1 MRKYKAVPRKTLL
14 ASALLVAVAAPAWAQ
29 DPVARQTVAAPVRD
43 ADPSTLDTV
52 QVTGIRGSLTSSM
65 NLKRDSQG
73 VVDGIVAEDIGKF
86 PDTNLAESLQRISG
100 VSIDRT
106 SSGEGSKVTVRGIGP
121 DYNLVLFNGRQMPA
135 SNLGNGGGGLSGSR
149 SFDFANLASESIS
162 AVEVYKTSRADNPTG
177 GIGATINV
185 KTLRP
190 LDSEPVVSVGMKAVN
205 DSSNDNLPR
214 TLQGSDFTGEL
225 SGIFSNTYADG
236 RFGVML
242 SASHQ
247 ERDSGFNQAT
257 VAEGWAT
264 FQGNEATDWRA
275 LPQPGQGY
283 SDRIQNR
290 PGADDIYGRPQN
302 TAYNVNGVQRQRTN
316 GQATFQWKPADNVT
330 TTLDYT
336 FVENKVQQQRS
347 ELSVWFNYGP
357 GDSTWTNGPVA
368 APIIYSEDMAFSD
381 LSMGG
386 ASLATKNTMDS
397 LGFNVEWE
405 VNDALD
411 LSFDYHNSSAESQP
425 DSPYGSAGVLGVA
438 AFVRG
443 TTTVDYSGDLP
454 IINVQLPPG
463 VTQVEASDA
472 LVTGSV
478 FQNSY
483 NKSEVEQFQASGR
496 FRFADYSALDFGIGS
511 SEVNNRSA
519 SAIEQ
524 RNTWGG
530 LGTPADYDDSIWYAD
545 DMAKYFKAFSGSGDP
560 RLSGRF
566 LVFDFDRLRDQAA
579 QVGTASDPACPT
591 CYLAPTEYSED
602 IRTTEK
608 TKSAYLQYRTTF
620 DWSMPLNVA
629 VGVRYEKTDVE
640 SSALVRVPNGISW
653 SSANEFNIDYATER
667 GMIDGKGD
675 YDYLLPNVDLKL
687 DISDS
692 LALRGSYS
700 QSIGRPGWTQIQSG
714 QTLADI
720 VRTQG
725 GSGSRGNPGLEPLLS
740 DNFDISLEWY
750 YAESSYASVG
760 FFRKNI
766 KNFISDTILREEPG
780 SLHTPVGGAYWNAAL
795 GAGCGV
801 TDMPCIRDYI
811 FANFNGQPGVTATG
825 TNSAGQLTGTIVGQ
839 PGDPVAGFD
848 ITVPANQRSDHLD
861 GWEVSLQHLF
871 GQSGFGLA
879 ANYTKVK
886 SGLTFDN
893 TSLGDQYPMI
903 GLSDSANLV
912 AFYDKNA
919 WQVRAAYNWRDSFL
933 NGIGGQG
940 PNPNYTD
947 AYGQLDVNIS
957 YAVTP
962 QLSLS
967 LEGINLTDETM
978 RTYARH
984 TNMLRYATQTGPR
997 YMFGVRY
1004 KF

>member
-1 MRKYKAVPRKTLL
+1 MKTYKAVPRKAMLT
-14 ASALLVAVAAPAWAQ
+14 SALLAVLAGPAWAQ
-29 DPVARQTVAAPVRD
+29 DDTRRD
-43 ADPSTLDTV
+43 AGTVPAGTLDPTTLDTV

-121 DYNLVLFNGRQMPA
+121 DYNLVLLNGRQMPA
-135 SNLGNGGGGLSGSR
+135 SNLGNGGGGLSSSR
-149 SFDFANLASESIS
+149 SFDFANIASESIS
-162 AVEVYKTSRADNPTG
+162 AVEVYKTTRADNPTG
-177 GIGATINV
+177 GIGATINI

-190 LDSEPVVSVGMKAVN
+190 LESEPVISLGLKAVN

-225 SGIFSNTYADG
+225 SGIFSDTYADG
-236 RFGVML
+236 RFGMML

-264 FQGNEATDWRA
+264 FYGDESTDWRA

-283 SDRIQNR
+283 ADRIQNR
-290 PGADDIYGRPQN
+290 PGPDDVYARPQN

-336 FVENKVQQQRS
+336 YVENKVQQQRS

-357 GDSTWTNGPVA
+357 GDSIWTNGPVA
-368 APIIYSEDMAFSD
+368 APIIYSEDMTNSD
-381 LSMGG
+381 VSMGG
-386 ASLATKNTMDS
+386 MQLATKNSMDA

-411 LSFDYHNSSAESQP
+411 LSFDYHNASAESQP
-425 DSPYGSAGVLGVA
+425 DGPYGSAGVLGVA

-454 IINVQLPPG
+454 IINIALPPG
-463 VTQVEASDA
+463 GVQASDA

-483 NKSEVEQFQASGR
+483 NKSDVEQFQGR
-496 FRFADYSALDFGIGS
+496 GSFRFADYSALDFGVGHTAV
-511 SEVNNRSA
+511 ENRSA
-519 SAIEQ
+519 SAIAQ

-530 LGTPADYDDSIWYAD
+530 LGTPADYDDDIWYAD
-545 DMAKYFKAFSGSGDP
+545 NMSRYFKAFDGHNDP
-560 RLSGRF
+560 RLSGQF
-566 LVFDFDRLRDQAA
+566 LVFDFDRLRDRAA
-579 QVGTASDPACPT
+579 QVGTAADPACAS
-591 CYLAPTEYSED
+591 CYVAPTEFSED

-608 TKSAYLQYRTTF
+608 SKSAYLQYRTTF
-620 DWSMPLNVA
+620 EWSMPLHVA
-629 VGVRYEKTDVE
+629 LGVRYEQTEVE
-640 SSALVRVPNGISW
+640 SEALVRVPTGISW
-653 SSANEFNIDYATER
+653 SSANEFNIDYADER
-667 GMIDGKGD
+667 GFIRDEGK
-675 YDYLLPNVDLKL
+675 YDYVLPNLDLKL
-687 DISDS
+687 DINEA
-692 LALRGSYS
+692 LVLRGSYS
-700 QSIGRPGWTQIQSG
+700 RSLGRPGWTQIQSG

-725 GSGSRGNPGLEPLLS
+725 GTGSRGNPALEPLLS
-740 DNFDISLEWY
+740 DNFDLSLEWY
-750 YAESSYASVG
+750 YGESSYASLG

-766 KNFISDTILREEPG
+766 KNFISDTIVRENTG
-780 SLHTPVGGAYWNAAL
+780 NLHTPVGGAYWNEAL
-795 GAGCGV
+795 ASGCGV
-801 TDMPCIRDYI
+801 TDMPCIRDHI
-811 FANFNGQPGVTATG
+811 FTNHDGDPGVTATG
-825 TNSAGQLTGTIVGQ
+825 SNSAGQLTGTIVGQ

-848 ITVPANQRSDHLD
+848 ITLPANQRSDHLE
-861 GWEVSLQHLF
+861 GWELSVQQLF
-871 GQSGFGLA
+871 GQTGFGLA

-886 SGLTFDN
+886 SGLNFN
-893 TSLGDQYPMI
+893 NLSLGDQYPMI

-912 AFYDKNA
+912 LFYDKND
-919 WQVRAAYNWRDSFL
+919 WQVRAAYNWRDEFL

-947 AYGQLDVNIS
+947 AYGQLDLNIS
-957 YAVTP
+957 YAVSA
-962 QLSLS
+962 QLTLS
-967 LEGINLTDETM
+967 LEAINLTDETM
-978 RTYARH
+978 RTYSRH

>member
-1 MRKYKAVPRKTLL
+1 MKTYTAVPRKTMLT
-14 ASALLVAVAAPAWAQ
+14 SALLAALAGPAWAQ
-29 DPVARQTVAAPVRD
+29 QVPAGDTAASAAQGVDPT
-43 ADPSTLDTV
+43 TLDTV

-121 DYNLVLFNGRQMPA
+121 DYNLVLLNGRQMPA
-135 SNLGNGGGGLSGSR
+135 SNLGPGGGGVSGSR
-149 SFDFANLASESIS
+149 SFDFANIASESIS
-162 AVEVYKTSRADNPTG
+162 AVEVYKTTRADNPTG
-177 GIGATINV
+177 GIGATINI

-190 LDSEPVVSVGMKAVN
+190 LESEPVISLGLKAVN

-214 TLQGSDFTGEL
+214 TLQGSNVTGEL
-225 SGIFSNTYADG
+225 SGIFSQRYADG
-236 RFGVML
+236 RFGVAL

-264 FQGNEATDWRA
+264 FYGDEAEDWRA
-275 LPQPGQGY
+275 LPLPGQGY
-283 SDRIQNR
+283 ADRIQNR
-290 PGADDIYGRPQN
+290 PGPDDVYARPQN

-316 GQATFQWKPADNVT
+316 GQATFQWKPADNII

-336 FVENKVQQQRS
+336 RVENKVQQQRS

-357 GDSTWTNGPVA
+357 GDSIWTNGPVA
-368 APIIYSEDMAFSD
+368 APIIYSEDMVNSD
-381 LSMGG
+381 VSMGG
-386 ASLATKNTMDS
+386 MKLATKNTMDS

-411 LSFDYHNSSAESQP
+411 LSFDAHNATAESQP
-425 DSPYGSAGVLGVA
+425 DGPYGSAGVLGVA

-454 IINVQLPPG
+454 IINIALPPG
-463 VTQVEASDA
+463 GVQAADA

-483 NKSEVEQFQASGR
+483 NKSEVKQYQGR
-496 FRFADYSALDFGIGS
+496 GTFRFADYSALDFGVGHTQV
-511 SEVNNRSA
+511 ENRSA
-519 SAIEQ
+519 SAIAQ

-530 LGTPADYDDSIWYAD
+530 LGTPGDYDDSIWYAD
-545 DMAKYFKAFSGSGDP
+545 DMARYFNAFSGHSDP
-560 RLSGRF
+560 RLTGQF
-566 LVFDFDRLRDQAA
+566 LVFDFDRLRDRAA

-591 CYLAPTEYSED
+591 CYVAPTEYSED
-602 IRTTEK
+602 LRTTE
-608 TKSAYLQYRTTF
+608 TSKSAYLQYRTTF
-620 DWSMPLNVA
+620 EWSMPLNVA
-629 VGVRYEKTDVE
+629 LGVRYEQTEVE
-640 SSALVRVPNGISW
+640 STALVRVPTGISW
-653 SSANEFNIDYATER
+653 SSANELNIDYAGER
-667 GMIDGKGD
+667 GFISDSGK
-675 YDYLLPNVDLKL
+675 YDYVLPNLDMKL
-687 DISDS
+687 DINEA

-700 QSIGRPGWTQIQSG
+700 RSLGRPGWTQIQSG
-714 QTLADI
+714 QSLADI

-725 GSGSRGNPGLEPLLS
+725 GTGSRGNPALEPLLS
-740 DNFDISLEWY
+740 DNFDLSLEWY
-750 YAESSYASVG
+750 YADASYASVG

-766 KNFISDTILREEPG
+766 KNFISDTVVRENSG
-780 SLHTPVGGAYWNAAL
+780 GLHTPVGGAYWNEAL
-795 GAGCGV
+795 AAGCGV

-811 FANFNGQPGVTATG
+811 FTNHAGDPGVTATG

-839 PGDPVAGFD
+839 PGDPIAGFD
-848 ITVPANQRSDHLD
+848 ITLPANQRSDHLQ

-871 GQSGFGLA
+871 GESGFGLA

-886 SGLTFDN
+886 SGLNFNDR
-893 TSLGDQYPMI
+893 SLGDQYPMI

-919 WQVRAAYNWRDSFL
+919 WQIRAAYNWRDKFL

-940 PNPNYTD
+940 PNPNYTA
-947 AYGQLDVNIS
+947 AYGQLDLNIS
-957 YAVTP
+957 YAVSE
-962 QLSLS
+962 QLTLS
-967 LEGINLTDETM
+967 VEAINLTDETM
-978 RTYARH
+978 RTYSRH

-997 YMFGVRY
+997 YMLGMRY